1 MGASG
6 DIPITHT
13 SDDEY
18 LIKIYLGIISF
29 SKFNSAVYCKL
40 FINVTHERGQ
50 IVIHQQSDGFVAD
63 PRIVMKKSEL
73 MRFESISL

>member
-1 MGASG
+1 MSVGASG

-18 LIKIYLGIISF
+18 LIKIYLGISF

-40 FINVTHERGQ
+40 FNVTHERGQ

-63 PRIVMKKSEL
+63 PRIMKKSEL